1 MSNSKLVINNQKIK
15 LIENR
20 NSLQIKK
27 GKLILSEDVTDVSTE
42 QAFSVISDTGK
53 SLVNIGEG
61 ILKMYVSQMK
71 LGLNLLLLPLTRNLN
86 EIIKSYEQDIGEVNK
101 LFSDSIPSNVQK
113 TSQLIN
119 ISANPSTFVFSKIF
133 DNLQKVEGVSQVINA
148 KNITDIV
155 VPPPLQNVINNFY
168 EKGKDIPS
176 GMWQTFT
183 KDLPEYFKIEGSSY
197 SSLDKES
204 TKLKE
209 LNDEINAMFGM
220 RSNKLKS
227 ISGLQIEED
236 KDFKDFAIKF
246 VDAIRTNDDTDIKS
260 KYGMDFNDVDNKRI
274 INNFIHIIIP
284 SDLNTRLN
292 AYSSSHTFTWDQTN
306 AAPVPPPNNEFLRFK
321 IKVTS
326 IPNLH
331 ISIKKNAVSQPYEAK
346 KCYFSLDD
354 DDKQKTQDYDF
365 TSFF

>member
-1 MSNSKLVINNQKIK
+1 MSNSRLVINNQKIK

-101 LFSDSIPSNVQK
+101 LFSESIPSNVQK

-197 SSLDKES
+197 STLDKES

-209 LNDEINAMFGM
+209 LNDEINAMFGT
-220 RSNKLKS
+220 RRESAKGISDLK
-227 ISGLQIEED
+227 IEANDRHE
-236 KDFKDFAIKF
+236 KFAIEF
-246 VDAIRTNDDTDIKS
+246 VNAFRTNNNTSLINTFSFDFQKNKS
-260 KYGMDFNDVDNKRI
+260 VIDNILHVVTQCDK
-274 INNFIHIIIP
+274 N
-284 SDLNTRLN
+284 
-292 AYSSSHTFTWDQTN
+292 SSSTYNLGGSTAPAWVTSV
-306 AAPVPPPNNEFLRFK
+306 AAGNPPPTNEIVRF
-321 IKVTS
+321 S
-326 IPNLH
+326 IACSLNSFH
-331 ISIKKNAVSQPYEAK
+331 ITIKKNQSSAPYQAS
-346 KCYFSLDD
+346 KCYFSFDD
-354 DDKQKTQDYDF
+354 DNVQTTPDYDIS
-365 TSFF
+365 SFF